1 MASPEQLGKVQT
13 VLGLIE
19 PADVGITLMH
29 EHLFAD
35 GTVSGYY
42 FKEPENASD
51 RVLAHQPVSIENLWF
66 VRYRMKDN
74 LDNLMLLDEG
84 TAIREAMLY
93 KLQGGCTIV
102 DQTNIGIA
110 RDPQGI
116 TRVARAT
123 GLNVVMGCGY
133 YVEDSYPSKEHVTRA
148 TVEELGEEM
157 IRDIQVGVGAT
168 RIKSGMIGELGCS
181 WPLRDNERKML
192 QAGAYAQNK
201 TGASINVH
209 PGRAPQA
216 IVEIADVLE
225 SAGADLSRV
234 VISHMDRCGYPLD
247 VRKGLLERGCVLEY
261 DVFGLE
267 GYYPARSALL
277 DGVLPDIP
285 NDVGRIKEIQELI
298 ALGYLGQI
306 AISHDIGM
314 KMQLTRYGGWGYAH
328 ILRDVVP
335 MMQVY
340 GMTDEQIDTLLV
352 ETPRRLLTLV

>member
-1 MASPEQLGKVQT
+1 MTNSEQKGKVQT
-13 VLGLIE
+13 VLGLIAPE
-19 PADVGITLMH
+19 EVGVTLMH

-42 FKEPENASD
+42 FKEPEAASD
-51 RVLAHQPVSIENLWF
+51 RVLAHQPVSLENLWF

-74 LDNLMLLDEG
+74 LDNLMLLDED
-84 TAIREAMLY
+84 TAIREAMLF
-93 KLQGGCTIV
+93 KLQGGSTLV

-116 TRVARAT
+116 ARVSRAT

-133 YVEDSYPSKEHVTRA
+133 YVEDSYPSKNHVTNSS
-148 TVEELGEEM
+148 VEELGDEM
-157 IRDIQVGVGAT
+157 VKDIEVGVGAT
-168 RIKSGMIGELGCS
+168 RIRSGMIGELGCS
-181 WPLRDNERKML
+181 WPLRDNERKVL
-192 QAGAYAQNK
+192 QAGAYAQRR

-209 PGRAPQA
+209 PGRAPRA
-216 IVEIADVLE
+216 ITEIADVLE
-225 SAGADLSRV
+225 KAGADLSRV

-247 VRKGLLERGCVLEY
+247 VRKELLKRGCVLEY
-261 DVFGLE
+261 DVFGME

-298 ALGYLGQI
+298 SLGYLQQI
-306 AISHDIGM
+306 AISQDIGM
-314 KMQLTRYGGWGYAH
+314 KMQLTTYGGWGYAH

-335 MMQVY
+335 LMGVY
-340 GMTDEQIDTLLV
+340 GFTDEHIDTLLV
-352 ETPRRLLTLV
+352 ETPRRLLTFV